1 MKVNYAKLEAGGLH
15 SERKMLPVHAYG
27 DLPVVKIADFEIPVN
42 PLCINASAQ
51 PDGQVQVYVDNC
63 DVEWVDGVAKS
74 LIPADSSK
82 KDKRILFCLDFSG
95 PHDLQE
101 ALSAR
106 VRDVDV
112 TLEGFGPEMFV
123 SASDHVVMLQFKPED
138 VWQFTR
144 SWLVKETANEGV
156 FWVQMEQPCY
166 LQHTGR
172 EIVMKMGTAEEVAR
186 ISAQSM
192 NATKDEE
199 SAPAPSTCTALVV
212 TNQSK
217 RKGTMKKP
225 VHFDDIIGQEE
236 AKAAL
241 WKVVRMFRR
250 FDRLRQLDAEMPRG
264 ILLIGDGGNG
274 KTMLGEALAEE
285 SGVAFMKVNSASL
298 ISAYPGESGKNVTK
312 MFNDAKAKKAPTII
326 FLDEIDAVGAKRSSG
341 SDNRLIDLINTLF
354 VEMDNLANLEYPII
368 LIGATNRPEVLDPN
382 LVRAGRFERKVHV
395 SNPKHGD
402 IVRLLQHYS
411 RNFRMDEDVDL
422 AAVAKKIAGLPC
434 SSSKNVCNEAAL
446 ALFDA
451 DETGKLGLKVSQA
464 MFLSAAKQEVRE
476 HIGTSKG
483 KRFNATD
490 DSIKLVDVIGQD
502 AAKEDLRDVINYL
515 RNPQA
520 FIDAGARIPK
530 GFIMVGGPGEGKTRT
545 ARAVAGEA
553 EVPFFSI
560 SGSDFVEKFVGVG
573 ASRVRELFAEAK
585 RNAPCIIFIDEIDA
599 VAKKRKEGGEGND
612 EYEQTLNQ
620 LLVEM
625 DGFDPQTEPVVILAA
640 TNRKDALDPAILR
653 PGRLDREAEFHH
665 PNVDDRIKLLQYYTR
680 NKPLAKGVKL
690 ESFARNLFGFSAA
703 QCEMVCNEA
712 VLLMLRDGAKE
723 ISPSHLDRAIIR
735 ITMGAERKIGNVTKE
750 ELENTRVHEGGHA
763 LVGWFAGR
771 NKIARITIL
780 PYGGSLGHVQPL
792 NDDRSSMSDGQMF
805 DRIAMLLAGRAA
817 TEIVLD
823 EKDTGPSSDF
833 RKAREVAYKMVT
845 EYGMSTLGIVPEIKG
860 VTRSEA
866 EKASIEAAV
875 KEIVDAEDKRCREI
889 ITEHRAELDK
899 LVKALHKKETI
910 LGPEFEAMMSAKR
923 TRRSRAKVKLAQV
936 A

>member
-1 MKVNYAKLEAGGLH
+1 MKTQYAKLEAGGLH
-15 SERKMLPVHAYG
+15 SERKSLPVHAFG
-27 DLPVVKIADFEIPVN
+27 DLPVVKVADFEIPVN
-42 PLCINASAQ
+42 PMCVNVSPISGNELDVS
-51 PDGQVQVYVDNC
+51 VDNC
-63 DVEWVDGVAKS
+63 DIEWVDGVAKS
-74 LIPADSSK
+74 LIPADSSIK
-82 KDKRILFCLDFSG
+82 RDKRILFCLDFSG
-95 PHDLQE
+95 PQNLQE

-106 VRDVDV
+106 IRDVDV
-112 TLEGFGPEMFV
+112 TLENFGPEMFV

-144 SWLVKETANEGV
+144 SWFIKETEYKGV

-172 EIVMKMGTAEEVAR
+172 EVVLKMGTAEEVAR
-186 ISAQSM
+186 VSAQSM
-192 NATKDEE
+192 NATKAEE
-199 SAPAPSTCTALVV
+199 PAPAPSPCTALVV
-212 TNQSK
+212 AKPSK
-217 RKGTMKKP
+217 RKGSLKKP

-250 FDRLRQLDAEMPRG
+250 FDRLRQLDAEMPRA

-274 KTMLGEALAEE
+274 KTMLGEAMAEE
-285 SGVAFMKVNSASL
+285 SGVIFMKENSASL
-298 ISAYPGESGKNVTK
+298 ISPYPGESGKNVTK
-312 MFNDAKAKKAPTII
+312 MFNEAKAKKAPVII
-326 FLDEIDAVGAKRSSG
+326 FLDEIDAIGAKRTSG
-341 SDNRLIDLINTLF
+341 TDNRLVDLINTLF
-354 VEMDNLANLEYPII
+354 VEMDNLAYLEYPIV
-368 LIGATNRPEVLDPN
+368 LIGATNRPEVLDPS
-382 LVRAGRFERKVHV
+382 LVRAGRFERKIHV

-411 RNFRMDEDVDL
+411 RNFRMEKDVDL
-422 AAVAKKIAGLPC
+422 TAVAKKIAGLPC

-483 KRFNATD
+483 KRFIASD

-502 AAKEDLRDVINYL
+502 SAKEDLQDVINYL

-520 FIDAGARIPK
+520 FRDSGASIPK
-530 GFIMVGGPGEGKTRT
+530 GFLMVGGPGEGKTRT

-573 ASRVRELFAEAK
+573 ASRVREYFAEAK
-585 RNAPCIIFIDEIDA
+585 RNAPCILFIDEIDA
-599 VAKKRKEGGEGND
+599 VARRRKENGEGNE

-620 LLVEM
+620 MLVEM
-625 DGFDPQTEPVVILAA
+625 DGFDPQSEPVVILAA
-640 TNRKDALDPAILR
+640 TNRKDVLDPAIRR
-653 PGRLDREAEFHH
+653 PGRLDREVEFHN
-665 PNVDDRIKLLQYYTR
+665 PNVDDRIKLLRYYTR
-680 NKPLAKGVKL
+680 NKRLAKSVKL
-690 ESFARNLFGFSAA
+690 ENFARNLFGFSAA

-712 VLLMLRDGAKE
+712 ALLMLRDGAKE
-723 ISPSHLDRAIIR
+723 ISPSHFDRAIIR
-735 ITMGAERKIGNVTKE
+735 ITMGAARKIGNVTKE

-763 LVGWFAGR
+763 VVGWFAGR

-780 PYGGSLGHVQPL
+780 PYGRSLGHVQPL
-792 NDDRSSMSDGQMF
+792 NDDRSSMSDEQMF

-817 TEIVLD
+817 TEIVLK

-833 RKAREVAYKMVT
+833 RKARELAYKMVT

-875 KEIVDAEDKRCREI
+875 KEIVDAQDQRCRAI
-889 ITEHRAELDK
+889 INEHRAEFDS
-899 LVKALHKKETI
+899 LVKGLHKKETI
-910 LGPEFEAMMSAKR
+910 LGPEFEAIMSGKR
-923 TRRSRAKVKLAQV
+923 ASRSRKKVKLLV

>member
-1 MKVNYAKLEAGGLH
+1 
-15 SERKMLPVHAYG
+15 
-27 DLPVVKIADFEIPVN
+27 
-42 PLCINASAQ
+42 
-51 PDGQVQVYVDNC
+51 
-63 DVEWVDGVAKS
+63 
-74 LIPADSSK
+74 
-82 KDKRILFCLDFSG
+82 
-95 PHDLQE
+95 
-101 ALSAR
+101 
-106 VRDVDV
+106 
-112 TLEGFGPEMFV
+112 
-123 SASDHVVMLQFKPED
+123 
-138 VWQFTR
+138 
-144 SWLVKETANEGV
+144 
-156 FWVQMEQPCY
+156 MEQPCY

-172 EIVMKMGTAEEVAR
+172 EVVMKMGKAEEVAR
-186 ISAQSM
+186 QSVESFQG
-192 NATKDEE
+192 TKSEE
-199 SAPAPSTCTALVV
+199 PAPATSTCTALVL
-212 TNQSK
+212 TRQS
-217 RKGTMKKP
+217 RKGGSMKKP

-274 KTMLGEALAEE
+274 KSMLGQALAEE
-285 SGVAFMKVNSASL
+285 SGVPFMKVNAASL
-298 ISAYPGESGKNVTK
+298 ISPYPGESGKNVTK
-312 MFNDAKAKKAPTII
+312 LFNDAKAKKDAVII

-341 SDNRLIDLINTLF
+341 SDNRLIDLLNTLF
-354 VEMDNLANLEYPII
+354 VEMDNLADLEYPIVV
-368 LIGATNRPEVLDPN
+368 IGATNRPEVLDPS
-382 LVRAGRFERKVHV
+382 LLRSGRFDRKVNV
-395 SNPKHGD
+395 NNPKHGD

-411 RNFRMDEDVDL
+411 RKFKMDADVDL
-422 AAVAKKIAGLPC
+422 QAVAKKIAGLPC
-434 SSSKNVCNEAAL
+434 SSAKNVCNEAAL

-451 DETGKLGLKVSQA
+451 DETGKLGLGVSQL

-483 KRFNATD
+483 KRFNAAD
-490 DSIKLVDVIGQD
+490 DSIKLVDVIGQ
-502 AAKEDLRDVINYL
+502 AGAKEDLQDVINYL
-515 RNPQA
+515 RDPQA
-520 FIDAGARIPK
+520 FRDAGARIPK

-653 PGRLDREAEFHH
+653 PGRLDREAVFHH
-665 PNVDDRIKLLQYYTR
+665 PDVDDRLKLFAYYTR
-680 NKPLAKGVKL
+680 NKPLAKSVKL
-690 ESFARNLFGFSAA
+690 EFFARNTFGFSAA

-712 VLLMLRDGAKE
+712 VLLMLRDGVKE
-723 ISPSHLDRAIIR
+723 ISPMHLDRAITR
-735 ITMGAERKIGNVTKE
+735 ITVGAARKLGNVTKE
-750 ELENTRVHEGGHA
+750 DLENTRVHEGGHA
-763 LVGWFAGR
+763 VVGWFAGR
-771 NKIARITIL
+771 NKIARITIQ
-780 PYGGSLGHVQPL
+780 PYGDSLGHVQML
-792 NDDRSSMSDGQMF
+792 NDDRHGSNKQQML
-805 DRIAMLLAGRAA
+805 DRIARALAGRAA
-817 TEIVLD
+817 TELVLN
-823 EKDTGPSSDF
+823 EVDTGPSSDF
-833 RKAREVAYKMVT
+833 ENARGVAYKMVT
-845 EYGMSTLGIVPEIKG
+845 EFGMSKLGPIAAIKG
-860 VTRSEA
+860 VERSEA
-866 EKASIEAAV
+866 EKARIEAAV
-875 KEIVDAEDKRCREI
+875 DEIVAAEDKRCREI

-923 TRRSRAKVKLAQV
+923 THRSRAKVKLAV